1 MAKKNQD
8 KEWALEVLQMQDIK
22 PFEPV
27 VLKQSNLM
35 DIIKRAQGQQSASSA
50 ATQQPPELRLPAQ
63 QQLEQSAVPQPAQLL
78 LLPSLLHLPLL
89 KLPRLLPRGQL
100 LQLLLLLPSV
110 LHLPLLRLPRLLP
123 RGQLLQLLLL
133 LPSVLHL
140 PLLRLP
146 RLLPR
151 EQLLLL
157 PSVLHLPLLRL
168 PRGQLMQ
175 LLLLLP
181 SVLHLPFLKAA
192 QVAAQ
197 WAPADPVVAAQC
209 FALALVEAAQVAAHN
224 SLNKGKC
231 RTLGSSNS
239 SSNQGRLP
247 RASHSSLLRQPSK
260 SQHVRPTSLML
271 VALLPRRQAKQKSQ
285 RF

>member
-1 MAKKNQD
+1 
-8 KEWALEVLQMQDIK
+8 MQDIK

-168 PRGQLMQ
+168 PRGQLLQ

-181 SVLHLPFLKAA
+181 SVLHLPL
-192 QVAAQ
+192 
-197 WAPADPVVAAQC
+197 
-209 FALALVEAAQVAAHN
+209 L
-224 SLNKGKC
+224 
-231 RTLGSSNS
+231 
-239 SSNQGRLP
+239 RLP
-247 RASHSSLLRQPSK
+247 RLLPSGHLLILLLLPGVLHLPLLRLPRLLPTTASTRASAEHWAAATAVQTRADYQGPATAAYSDSQAKASMSGWWHCCPGGRQSRSRRGSEGESKRASHQE
-260 SQHVRPTSLML
+260 
-271 VALLPRRQAKQKSQ
+271 
-285 RF
+285 